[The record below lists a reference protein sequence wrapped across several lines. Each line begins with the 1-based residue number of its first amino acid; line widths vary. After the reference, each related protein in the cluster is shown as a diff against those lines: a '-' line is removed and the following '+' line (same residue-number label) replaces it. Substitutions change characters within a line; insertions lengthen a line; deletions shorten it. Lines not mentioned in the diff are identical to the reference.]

1 MTGMVLATVEAI
13 TRDAGQLPISDPN
26 PFIKRNLGLFKPCPA
41 VFIFN
46 SCSSFADL
54 RVLFL
59 LFFVFFLLSVDQI
72 QLDSASKVTD
82 RL

>member
-1 MTGMVLATVEAI
+1 MVLATVEAI

-26 PFIKRNLGLFKPCPA
+26 PFIKRNLGLFKPRPA

-72 QLDSASKVTD
+72 QLYSASKVTD
-82 RL
+82 SL